1 MRIESCT
8 EGRSQ
13 TAAYPISEY
22 RRGLFPLWEDVLGG
36 FFVYR
41 AAILDR
47 FFVKVMSYEME
58 HSFLRNDLD

>member
-13 TAAYPISEY
+13 TAAYPINEY
-22 RRGLFPLWEDVLGG
+22 RRGLFPFWEDVPGG
-36 FFVYR
+36 FFLYR

-47 FFVKVMSYEME
+47 F
-58 HSFLRNDLD
+58 L

>member
-1 MRIESCT
+1 MGGI
-8 EGRSQ
+8 
-13 TAAYPISEY
+13 
-22 RRGLFPLWEDVLGG
+22 LGG
-36 FFVYR
+36 FFIYR

>member
-1 MRIESCT
+1 MRTRKLCRRTFSD
-8 EGRSQ
+8 RS
-13 TAAYPISEY
+13 TPINEY
-22 RRGLFPLWEDVLGG
+22 RRGLFPFWEDVLGG

>member
-13 TAAYPISEY
+13 TAAHLINEY
-22 RRGLFPLWEDVLGG
+22 RRGLFPFWEDVLGG

-47 FFVKVMSYEME
+47 
-58 HSFLRNDLD
+58 LL

>member
-13 TAAYPISEY
+13 TAAHLINEY
-22 RRGLFPLWEDVLGG
+22 RRGLFPFWEDVLGG

-47 FFVKVMSYEME
+47 FFCEGDE
-58 HSFLRNDLD
+58 LRDGAQLSPQ

>member
-22 RRGLFPLWEDVLGG
+22 RRGTSRWKGVLGG

>member
-1 MRIESCT
+1 MANHPPVCRF
-8 EGRSQ
+8 
-13 TAAYPISEY
+13 AP
-22 RRGLFPLWEDVLGG
+22 GLCQ
-36 FFVYR
+36 FVHR

>member
-13 TAAYPISEY
+13 TAAHLISEY
-22 RRGLFPLWEDVLGG
+22 CRGLFPFWEDVLGG

-47 FFVKVMSYEME
+47 FFVKAMSYEME

>member
-1 MRIESCT
+1 ML
-8 EGRSQ
+8 
-13 TAAYPISEY
+13 PIQLSVFY
-22 RRGLFPLWEDVLGG
+22 FTVRYIGCISSSRWGGVLGG

-47 FFVKVMSYEME
+47 FFVKMMGYKME